1 MNVEGEL
8 KLINKRKIAVFAA
21 VVIIV
26 MTLITIP
33 CLAAPG
39 DVSGV
44 IEQTWQSAGQQIKQ
58 VVNNVVF
65 PALSLVLVIAFF
77 VKVGGAWFDYRKHGQ
92 VEWTAP
98 AILFVCLIFSLIAP
112 QFIWQ
117 IVNI

>member
-1 MNVEGEL
+1 MNICK
-8 KLINKRKIAVFAA
+8 KLITMLIII
-21 VVIIV
+21 VVIT
-26 MTLITIP
+26 TLLTIP
-33 CLAAPG
+33 CFAAPG

-92 VEWTAP
+92 VEWAAP

>member
-1 MNVEGEL
+1 MNICR
-8 KLINKRKIAVFAA
+8 KLITMLI
-21 VVIIV
+21 IIV
-26 MTLITIP
+26 MITILLTIP